1 MSVMTAMPLKHVS
14 LSSVREGGRDLSPER
29 CAVSCVLF
37 PAPCRF
43 LARWQGALR
52 GDVGLAL
59 AYCPSL
65 LHA

>member
-37 PAPCRF
+37 PTRADSER
-43 LARWQGALR
+43 AGR
-52 GDVGLAL
+52 G
-59 AYCPSL
+59 P
-65 LHA
+65 